1 MLTVADRQGKA
12 AVHRS
17 PRTPTATPTASDEW
31 TWPRR
36 SAGGSGWKQLMGRRP
51 QRRECAT
58 PSRSTV
64 PVSCPRVLLESTTQ
78 GPRVVQV
85 EQNCWG
91 GGNAE
96 RQCYVDSPR
105 NVWVEGGALH
115 LRVLPGAH
123 MGSLVGC
130 TSNEENSCTWTQPF
144 TSARINSKA
153 SAGTVSPARC
163 ARRNMHRAEC
173 SGPHVHTTFHVGL
186 GRPLLEAPRA
196 RPLLADNGNNLAV
209 NVPLPTHALPDLH

>member
-1 MLTVADRQGKA
+1 VLTVEGRQGSSASEPTHPHCHTHCLRRVDVA
-12 AVHRS
+12 AS
-17 PRTPTATPTASDEW
+17 ECGWLWLETADGA
-31 TWPRR
+31 
-36 SAGGSGWKQLMGRRP
+36 AAA
-51 QRRECAT
+51 RRECAT

-64 PVSCPRVLLESTTQ
+64 PVSRPRVLLESTTQ

-153 SAGTVSPARC
+153 SAGTVSPARY

-173 SGPHVHTTFHVGL
+173 SGPPMCIQ
-186 GRPLLEAPRA
+186 RPRGPGPPAP
-196 RPLLADNGNNLAV
+196 GSTKSS
-209 NVPLPTHALPDLH
+209 PTAHRQWKQPCS

>member
-1 MLTVADRQGKA
+1 
-12 AVHRS
+12 
-17 PRTPTATPTASDEW
+17 
-31 TWPRR
+31 
-36 SAGGSGWKQLMGRRP
+36 
-51 QRRECAT
+51 
-58 PSRSTV
+58 
-64 PVSCPRVLLESTTQ
+64 
-78 GPRVVQV
+78 V

-153 SAGTVSPARC
+153 SPGTVSPPTTCKAQTC
-163 ARRNMHRAEC
+163 AVQNAAGHMCIRR
-173 SGPHVHTTFHVGL
+173 SQVGR
-186 GRPLLEAPRA
+186 GRPLLEAPGA
-196 RPLLADNGNNLAV
+196 RPLLADNGSNLAV
-209 NVPLPTHALPDLH
+209 NVPLPIYALLICTESIEGKEAGTNNCAYSSLNLGIARLPRERVRTFSLPIVCMDHAGGSFTRGRVQVRAKLPSGARLIN